1 MQYHSALYVYIYV
14 TFTTVPYKEKPD
26 IISICF
32 SMLSFVFDFSVRI
45 CSRTLESFSWSLIS
59 SSAFKVVS
67 AFSLAGSCVL
77 ASRSSVGIIVS
88 LLLFNFSTCN
98 FVLFLSAVLIDLFF
112 CTFLPTPI
120 FLPTPFFFML
130 HLPIFSLLNALELL
144 YLIIAGLHI

>member
-98 FVLFLSAVLIDLFF
+98 FVLFLSAVLIDLFLYF
-112 CTFLPTPI
+112 LANTNILAHTFLFHAT
-120 FLPTPFFFML
+120 LA
-130 HLPIFSLLNALELL
+130 HFSLLNALELL

>member
-1 MQYHSALYVYIYV
+1 MLYIYSKKNNKNMQYHSALYVYIYV

-112 CTFLPTPI
+112 VLSCQHQHSCPHLSFSCYTC
-120 FLPTPFFFML
+120 PFF
-130 HLPIFSLLNALELL
+130 PC
-144 YLIIAGLHI
+144 